1 VKQVPIRGV
10 LFSLMVMFA
19 LILSAC
25 PGDGTPTPAVA
36 EPEGVLVVP
45 ETTPAPEVAEPTPAV
60 EPEVAPEETP
70 VVDPAVEATPEV
82 TPDAEVV
89 TEPQMAEIGVVGAEG
104 AMMLGSELLGQD
116 ILNAEGDNF
125 GNIEDLL
132 VNADDGHILYA
143 LVQYGGI
150 LTIGADVV
158 PVPLQALQWVPE
170 QEAFFL
176 NMDEQQLETLPD
188 IGDQDVEAMFPQWDA
203 QVAEFWRTQGVD
215 VYWHRQQQ
223 QMDPATGQQQQQQQV
238 PATGQQEQAQQT
250 PVAGQ
255 QEQAQQTPVA
265 GQEQQQQQTPVAGQ
279 EQQQQQVGAQQITH
293 VMRASTL
300 TDQNLG
306 GQWADRGTI
315 DDFVVDLSESRVR
328 YMLVE
333 IDDQYTAIPFAAFT
347 VTVFDGQTV
356 LEPTPQVV
364 DAETV
369 PVINRDF
376 FGETRVL
383 QRGWDDDLDAHW
395 REQGIDTAS
404 PHMRTPAVAP
414 EARTTPQQHV
424 GVAGAQDDLMILAS
438 RLLGQD
444 VESADQE
451 NIGSIDDF
459 IMDVN
464 TGNVLFALVRHGG
477 FLGIGS
483 ETVPVPLQALSVAPD
498 FDNLVLNVTEAEF
511 ETWPNIEID
520 NTWPAGMGTGWEQ
533 QVGGFWETA
542 GYDVGAIHDVA
553 PGAAVRGS
561 HLVGFGVG
569 APAGAGAAPGTG
581 VGAVGTPAATTN
593 DLIVDLQDGQV
604 KYAILSFTDV
614 AVWGDQWIIVPFEA
628 FDPAAFGD
636 QFIFQQTVDPEVI
649 AAAPRVDA
657 VALTDA
663 EFLSPRW
670 DDELQAYWQEQG
682 FQFNQQQQQ

>member
-1 VKQVPIRGV
+1 VKQLPIRGV

-25 PGDGTPTPAVA
+25 GDGGTPTPAVA

-45 ETTPAPEVAEPTPAV
+45 EATPVLEPTPDV

-70 VVDPAVEATPEV
+70 VVDPATEV
-82 TPDAEVV
+82 TPDVTPEAEVV

-104 AMMLGSELLGQD
+104 GMMLGSELLGQD
-116 ILNAEGDNF
+116 VLNAEGDNF
-125 GNIEDLL
+125 GNLQDLL
-132 VNADDGHILYA
+132 VNADDGQILYA

-188 IGDQDVEAMFPQWDA
+188 IGDQDVEVMFPQWDA

-223 QMDPATGQQQQQQQV
+223 QMDPATGQQQQQQ
-238 PATGQQEQAQQT
+238 AQET

-255 QEQAQQTPVA
+255 EQQVQETPVAGQEQQVQETPVAGQEQQAQETPVA
-265 GQEQQQQQTPVAGQ
+265 GQEQQQVGTQ
-279 EQQQQQVGAQQITH
+279 EITH

-300 TDQNLG
+300 TDQTLG

-315 DDFVVDLSESRVR
+315 DDFVVDLSESRIR
-328 YMLVE
+328 YMLIE
-333 IDDQYTAIPFAAFT
+333 IDDQYTAIPFTAFT
-347 VTVFDGQTV
+347 VTVFDGEAV
-356 LEPTPQVV
+356 LEPNPQVV
-364 DAETV
+364 EAETV

-376 FGETRVL
+376 FQETRVL
-383 QRGWDDDLDAHW
+383 QRGWDDDLDTHW
-395 REQGIDTAS
+395 RDQGIDTTS
-404 PHMRTPAVAP
+404 PYMRTPAVAP
-414 EARTTPQQHV
+414 EARTTPARHV

-438 RLLGQD
+438 RLLGQE

-451 NIGSIDDF
+451 SIGSIDDF
-459 IMDVN
+459 IMDIN

-477 FLGIGS
+477 FLGIGT
-483 ETVPVPLQALSVAPD
+483 ETVAVPLQALSVAPD
-498 FDNLVLNVTEAEF
+498 FDNLILNVTEAEF
-511 ETWPNIEID
+511 ETWPDIEID
-520 NTWPAGMGTGWEQ
+520 NTWPTGLGTGWEQ
-533 QVGGFWETA
+533 QVGAFWETA
-542 GYDVGAIHDVA
+542 GYEVGAIHNVA

-561 HLVGFGVG
+561 HMVGFGVG

-604 KYAILSFTDV
+604 KYAVLSFTDV

-636 QFIFQQTVDPEVI
+636 QFIFQQTVDPEII

-657 VALTDA
+657 VALTGA

-682 FQFNQQQQQ
+682 FQFNQNQ

>member
-1 VKQVPIRGV
+1 VKQLPIRGV

-25 PGDGTPTPAVA
+25 PGDATPTPAVA

-45 ETTPAPEVAEPTPAV
+45 EATPVLEPT
-60 EPEVAPEETP
+60 PEVAPEETP
-70 VVDPAVEATPEV
+70 VVDPAVEVTPDVTPEV
-82 TPDAEVV
+82 V
-89 TEPQMAEIGVVGAEG
+89 TDPEMAEIGVVGAEG
-104 AMMLGSELLGQD
+104 GMMLGSELIGED

-143 LVQYGGI
+143 LVQYGGF

-176 NMDEQQLETLPD
+176 NMDEQQLDMLPD
-188 IGDQDVEAMFPQWDA
+188 LDPQDAEVMFPQWDA
-203 QVAEFWRTQGVD
+203 QVAEFWRTQGFD

-223 QMDPATGQQQQQQQV
+223 QMDPATGQQ
-238 PATGQQEQAQQT
+238 EQAEQT

-255 QEQAQQTPVA
+255 EQQAQQTPVA
-265 GQEQQQQQTPVAGQ
+265 GQEQQQQ
-279 EQQQQQVGAQQITH
+279 EQQQQVDTQEITH

-306 GQWADRGTI
+306 GQWAERGTI
-315 DDFVVDLSESRVR
+315 DDFIVDLSESRIR
-328 YMLVE
+328 YLLVDV
-333 IDDQYTAIPFAAFT
+333 DDQYTAVPFAAFN
-347 VTVFDGQTV
+347 VTVFDGEIV
-356 LEPTPQVV
+356 LEPTDQVV
-364 DAETV
+364 QAETV
-369 PVINRDF
+369 PVVNREF

-383 QRGWDDDLDAHW
+383 QRGWDDDLDTHW
-395 REQGIDTAS
+395 RDQGIDTAS
-404 PHMRTPAVAP
+404 PFTRTPAVAP
-414 EARTTPQQHV
+414 EARVTPAPHV

-444 VESADQE
+444 VESADRE
-451 NIGSIDDF
+451 TIGSIDDF
-459 IMDVN
+459 IMDIN
-464 TGNVLFALVRHGG
+464 TGNVLFALIRHGG
-477 FLGIGS
+477 FLGIGTD
-483 ETVPVPLQALSVAPD
+483 TVPVPLQALSVAPD
-498 FDNLVLNVTEAEF
+498 FDNLILNVTEAEF
-511 ETWPNIEID
+511 DTWPDIEID
-520 NTWPAGMGTGWEQ
+520 NTWPTGLGTGWEQ
-533 QVGGFWETA
+533 QTTAFWETA
-542 GYDVGAIHDVA
+542 GYDVGAIHNVA
-553 PGAAVRGS
+553 PGSAVRGS
-561 HLVGFGVG
+561 HMVGFGVG
-569 APAGAGAAPGTG
+569 APAGVGAAPGP
-581 VGAVGTPAATTN
+581 GAVGTPAATTN

-604 KYAILSFTDV
+604 KYAVLSFTDV

-636 QFIFQQTVDPEVI
+636 QFIFQQTVDPEII

-682 FQFNQQQQQ
+682 FQFNQNQ